1 MGIRR
6 KEGLTMDPI
15 QKYFILT
22 DDQFNRLTRQH
33 KSILAMIIIKGSI
46 TPMDAFSELYIT
58 KLATRISEMK
68 KIGIRFDQ
76 IYESRTNSLGR
87 KSHYMRYRKAA

>member
-1 MGIRR
+1 
-6 KEGLTMDPI
+6 MDQI
-15 QKYFILT
+15 QEYFILT

-33 KSILAMIIIKGSI
+33 KSILTLIIIKGSI
-46 TPMDAFSELYIT
+46 TPMDAFAELYIT

-68 KIGIRFDQ
+68 KLGIRFDQ
-76 IYESRTNSLGR
+76 TYESRTNFLGH